1 MDSAATKH
9 HPQSAPA
16 ERQPATALLAVP
28 TAANTTTTS
37 VSASSVR
44 RPSTFVADAAADA
57 GFLQRSTSAVSQ
69 RMRSLRD
76 NITVEPLLAF
86 YIVPCVFVGLA
97 VQNLNLEK
105 ACRVNLGYAPHVCD
119 ALTQRNTAN
128 YSVEE
133 QEVQRLVAGMTSW
146 KTILQSGLP
155 GLMILFWGSWSD
167 RFVMITTP
175 SNTTAIC

>member
-1 MDSAATKH
+1 MDSKAGKH
-9 HPQSAPA
+9 AHAPAPTESVPA
-16 ERQPATALLAVP
+16 ERQPTALLAVP
-28 TAANTTTTS
+28 ADI
-37 VSASSVR
+37 VASSVR
-44 RPSTFVADAAADA
+44 RPSMLVADAAAGA

-105 ACRVNLGYAPHVCD
+105 ACRVNLGYAAHVCD

-128 YSVEE
+128 YTVEE
-133 QEVQRLVAGMTSW
+133 QEVQKLVAGMTSW

-167 RFVMITTP
+167 RYVRANFGVVVRA
-175 SNTTAIC
+175 NR